1 MSNIEQRLNFI
12 DQRMQQIRNSGEIA
26 APNTWIQKFYVPKN
40 GKRYEYYRLM
50 KACSRKSKTGKIQG
64 QIERY
69 LGKLGSTLY
78 KRFTAAIDR
87 RNQLQKLEK
96 ISQKLLALLESE
108 VVSGGIV
115 SESGNEREKLEIPK
129 LTTSKSDN
137 LEKTH
142 RIADLARAHRIADLA
157 RAIALLQKNQEK
169 LWKWLV
175 EVGEKVGIAIGEHE
189 GLRGATL
196 ASSK

>member
-1 MSNIEQRLNFI
+1 MNNIEQRLSFI

-69 LGKLGSTLY
+69 LGKLGSKLY
-78 KRFTAAIDR
+78 KRFTAAIER

-96 ISQKLLALLESE
+96 IYQKLLALLQSE
-108 VVSGGIV
+108 LVSGGILT
-115 SESGNEREKLEIPK
+115 ENKGEKLKIPT
-129 LTTSKSDN
+129 LTNSKSDN
-137 LEKTH
+137 LEKT
-142 RIADLARAHRIADLA
+142 HRIADLA

-175 EVGEKVGIAIGEHE
+175 KVVQKVGIAIGEHD
-189 GLRGATL
+189 LRRGGTL

>member
-12 DQRMQQIRNSGEIA
+12 DQRMQQIRSSGEIA

-50 KACSRKSKTGKIQG
+50 KACSRKSKTGKVQG

-69 LGKLGSTLY
+69 LGKLGSKLY
-78 KRFTAAIDR
+78 KRFTAAIER

-96 ISQKLLALLESE
+96 IYQKLLALLQSE
-108 VVSGGIV
+108 LVSGGLITQ
-115 SESGNEREKLEIPK
+115 SGDKGEKLKIPK
-129 LTTSKSDN
+129 LTNSKSDN

-142 RIADLARAHRIADLA
+142 RIAALARQ
-157 RAIALLQKNQEK
+157 IALLQKNQKK

-175 EVGEKVGIAIGEHE
+175 KVGEKVGMAIGEHDS
-189 GLRGATL
+189 RSCTTL
-196 ASSK
+196 AEEK

>member
-50 KACSRKSKTGKIQG
+50 KACGRKSKTGKIQG

-69 LGKLGSTLY
+69 LGKLGSKLY

-96 ISQKLLALLESE
+96 IYQKLLALLESE

-115 SESGNEREKLEIPK
+115 LESEKLKIPK
-129 LTTSKSDN
+129 LTNSKSDN
-137 LEKTH
+137 LEKTN
-142 RIADLARAHRIADLA
+142 RIADLASQ
-157 RAIALLQKNQEK
+157 IALLQKKQEL

-175 EVGEKVGIAIGEHE
+175 KVGEKVGIAIGEHDL
-189 GLRGATL
+189 LRGATL

>member
-12 DQRMQQIRNSGEIA
+12 DQRIQQIRNSGEIA

-50 KACSRKSKTGKIQG
+50 KACGRKSKTGKIQG

-69 LGKLGSTLY
+69 LGKLGSKLY

-96 ISQKLLALLESE
+96 IYQKLLAILQSE
-108 VVSGGIV
+108 IVSGGII
-115 SESGNEREKLEIPK
+115 SESDNEGEKLKIPPLK
-129 LTTSKSDN
+129 RLQNKI
-137 LEKTH
+137 EKMEKV
-142 RIADLARAHRIADLA
+142 IVNIE
-157 RAIALLQKNQEK
+157 KNHSL

-175 EVGEKVGIAIGEHE
+175 KVVQKVGISIGEHD
-189 GLRGATL
+189 LRSGATP

>member
-1 MSNIEQRLNFI
+1 MSNIEQRLSFI
-12 DQRMQQIRNSGEIA
+12 SQRIQQIKNSGEIA

-69 LGKLGSTLY
+69 LGKLGSKLY
-78 KRFTAAIDR
+78 KKFTAAIDR

-96 ISQKLLALLESE
+96 IYQKLLVLLESE
-108 VVSGGIV
+108 LVSGGIV
-115 SESGNEREKLEIPK
+115 SESANEGENRKRPK
-129 LTTSKSDN
+129 LTNSKSDN
-137 LEKTH
+137 QDTTN
-142 RIADLARAHRIADLA
+142 RIADLA
-157 RAIALLQKNQEK
+157 RAIALLQKNQEQ

-175 EVGEKVGIAIGEHE
+175 KVVEKVGIAIGEHE
-189 GLRGATL
+189 RLSGATL

>member
-1 MSNIEQRLNFI
+1 MSNIEQRLSFI
-12 DQRMQQIRNSGEIA
+12 SQRMQQIRNSGEVA

-69 LGKLGSTLY
+69 LGKLGSKLY
-78 KRFTAAIDR
+78 KRFVAAISR

-96 ISQKLLALLESE
+96 IYQKLLALLESE
-108 VVSGGIV
+108 FVSGGIV
-115 SESGNEREKLEIPK
+115 TESGDEGEELKIPK
-129 LTTSKSDN
+129 LTNSKSDN
-137 LEKTH
+137 QDTTH
-142 RIADLARAHRIADLA
+142 RIADLARQ
-157 RAIALLQKNQEK
+157 IALLQKNHSL

-175 EVGEKVGIAIGEHE
+175 KVGEKVGIAIGEHDL
-189 GLRGATL
+189 LRGATL

>member
-12 DQRMQQIRNSGEIA
+12 SQRMQQIRNSGEIA

-69 LGKLGSTLY
+69 LGKLGSKLY

-87 RNQLQKLEK
+87 RNKLQKLEN
-96 ISQKLLALLESE
+96 IYQKLLAILQSE
-108 VVSGGIV
+108 AVSGGILTQRD
-115 SESGNEREKLEIPK
+115 NKDPPRKIPTLKKLLLKIDLMEK
-129 LTTSKSDN
+129 
-137 LEKTH
+137 
-142 RIADLARAHRIADLA
+142 
-157 RAIALLQKNQEK
+157 AIALLQKNQEE
-169 LWKWLV
+169 LWNWV
-175 EVGEKVGIAIGEHE
+175 IVVVQKVGVAIAEHDRLS
-189 GLRGATL
+189 GGTL
-196 ASSK
+196 AEDL